1 MEKGDLARAVST
13 LEADL
18 RRVRRDAE
26 AFGKSLRELRSQK
39 DRLEAERRDE
49 SAKAERA
56 QKQTQTQIR
65 LLKEEAKEQREK
77 AKAVQEEWRKHVC
90 VG

>member
-1 MEKGDLARAVST
+1 MEKGDLARTVST

-49 SAKAERA
+49 GAKAERA

-90 VG
+90 AG